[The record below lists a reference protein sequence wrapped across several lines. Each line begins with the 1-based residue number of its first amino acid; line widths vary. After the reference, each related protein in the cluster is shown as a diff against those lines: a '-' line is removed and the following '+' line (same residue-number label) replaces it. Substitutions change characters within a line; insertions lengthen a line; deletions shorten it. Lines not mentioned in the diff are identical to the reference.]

1 MIMIVAVGKNW
12 GIGIKEGLLTNLPED
27 MKFFRETTK
36 NSVVIMSRKTLESFP
51 EKKPLKNRVNIVI
64 TKSGNISGEGVIIVS
79 SVEEAAEKAKEYAD
93 KKVFVIGGGSVYKQ
107 MLKYCDTAYITK
119 IDHVFE
125 NADTFID
132 NMDELDDW
140 KIVEISDVKEYNG
153 IKFNFVTYKRQ

>member
-1 MIMIVAVGKNW
+1 MIMIVAADKNW
-12 GIGIKEGLLTNLPED
+12 GIGIKGGLLTNLPED

-36 NSVVIMSRKTLESFP
+36 NSVVIMGRKTLESFP

-153 IKFNFVTYKRQ
+153 IKFNFVT

>member
-1 MIMIVAVGKNW
+1 MIMIVAADKNW
-12 GIGIKEGLLTNLPED
+12 GIGIKGGLLTNLPED

-36 NSVVIMSRKTLESFP
+36 NSVVIMGRKTLESFP

>member
-1 MIMIVAVGKNW
+1 MIMIVAADKNW
-12 GIGIKEGLLTNLPED
+12 GIGIKGGLLTNLPED

-36 NSVVIMSRKTLESFP
+36 NSVVIMGRKTLESFP

-107 MLKYCDTAYITK
+107 MLKYCDTAYITT

>member
-1 MIMIVAVGKNW
+1 MIMIVAADKNW
-12 GIGIKEGLLTNLPED
+12 GIGIKGGLLTNLPED

-36 NSVVIMSRKTLESFP
+36 NSVVIMGRKTLESFP

-64 TKSGNISGEGVIIVS
+64 TKSGNVSGEGVIIVS

-125 NADTFID
+125 NADTFIG

-153 IKFNFVTYKRQ
+153 MKFNFVTYKRQ

>member
-1 MIMIVAVGKNW
+1 MIMIVAADKNW
-12 GIGIKEGLLTNLPED
+12 GIGIKGGLLTNLPED

-36 NSVVIMSRKTLESFP
+36 NSVVIMGRKTLESFP

-153 IKFNFVTYKRQ
+153 MKFNFVTYKRQ